1 MLIHFSLQW
10 GKKQL
15 PREIT
20 GFQTWWTEPQGC
32 SSFMGQSPRDPC
44 KAGSPKQEIWKPGAL
59 SLFFIALSWDRHQGL
74 HFSWASH
81 QAVCWYL
88 VPKMFFM
95 TFGPHLKQA
104 TLSFSTHNPLA
115 EDQHL
120 AYDGTIRP
128 WQPCRHEG
136 KPVLGMVHL
145 PLTSPGNT
153 VVFPQLALKTL
164 RWEDGWSQR
173 PVSHLEVHMAGWAS
187 PGERQTSLFSSR
199 NSADTQALNGAF
211 IYCKYVFC
219 TGFKSVL

>member
-104 TLSFSTHNPLA
+104 TLSFSTP
-115 EDQHL
+115 
-120 AYDGTIRP
+120 
-128 WQPCRHEG
+128 QP
-136 KPVLGMVHL
+136 
-145 PLTSPGNT
+145 
-153 VVFPQLALKTL
+153 
-164 RWEDGWSQR
+164 
-173 PVSHLEVHMAGWAS
+173 AGWRPAPCIWWNHQTLAALQAWGKAS
-187 PGERQTSLFSSR
+187 PGDGSSTSDL
-199 NSADTQALNGAF
+199 TW
-211 IYCKYVFC
+211 
-219 TGFKSVL
+219 